1 MSTEDTR
8 VGGLLGYLSGQ
19 YIFTEEQG
27 MPQDLLRSTV
37 TVQKN
42 FAVLLITMNMI
53 LTWVVALI
61 PQEDVNIIIS
71 IQ

>member
-1 MSTEDTR
+1 
-8 VGGLLGYLSGQ
+8 
-19 YIFTEEQG
+19 

-53 LTWVVALI
+53 VTWVVALI
-61 PQEDVNIIIS
+61 PQEDVNITMS